1 MPKSMKVLLI
11 GSLLVIGVMFIQL
24 RSVLQ
29 EQEHERDTV
38 KLEIAL
44 QEAELKAQQRSE
56 KITELQV
63 ENYVKYDQL
72 RQITAR
78 EEGIKYQGGI
88 EQ

>member
-29 EQEHERDTV
+29 EQEHERD
-38 KLEIAL
+38 IIQMDMAL
-44 QEAELKAQQRSE
+44 QTAESKAQQRSE
-56 KITELQV
+56 KITELRV
-63 ENYVKYDQL
+63 ENYVQYDQL

-78 EEGIKYQGGI
+78 EEGIKYQASQD
-88 EQ
+88 E

>member
-56 KITELQV
+56 KITELRV
-63 ENYVKYDQL
+63 ENYVQYDQL

-78 EEGIKYQGGI
+78 EEGIKYQ
-88 EQ
+88 EAQDE